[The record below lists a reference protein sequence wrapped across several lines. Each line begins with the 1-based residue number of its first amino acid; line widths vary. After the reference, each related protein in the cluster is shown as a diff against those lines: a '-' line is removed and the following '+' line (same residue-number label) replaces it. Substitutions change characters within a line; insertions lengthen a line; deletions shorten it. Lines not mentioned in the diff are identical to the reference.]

1 MRSEMTMILTPSAG
15 VKVLAVAVLASLLSA
30 CAVGPAYQRPDIP
43 QPERFRHAPE
53 QVQESA
59 TAWWRDFNDPQLT
72 RLVEDAL
79 AANQDI
85 AQALARIEQAQAWTR
100 RARADRL
107 PIGDISAQTGRRH
120 DSLESPQGRV
130 SQGSPV
136 FERSY
141 DYHEA
146 GIGASW
152 ELDLFG
158 RLRRQSQAAQAKY
171 EQATAEW
178 HGVRV
183 AVAAETADAYLLL
196 VQANQQHTVLHRQI
210 GNQRQAVA
218 LDQQRYDAEVIAIA
232 ELRRTQA
239 VLASLEAELPGL
251 EQLIDS
257 QRNRLAV
264 LLGQNPSVFELPALP
279 DQLPEAVALAGFEQ
293 PGALL
298 RSRPD
303 VMAAEQRLI
312 AATAQVG
319 SAMAGYYPSLSLSGV
334 LSLQA
339 TTGGAFTSGDAVNA
353 AGLLGLRWRL
363 FDFARVD
370 AEIRQAKGQQAAA
383 LAAYRQALLQAT
395 EDVENA
401 LFALQSRQEEAVSRQ
416 NQVELLGSANEAVNA
431 SWKAQQASR
440 LDALSIEQQ
449 WLSAEHGS
457 LSAIGSAVR
466 AQIQVYKVAGKT

>member
-1 MRSEMTMILTPSAG
+1 MAMNFTPAP
-15 VKVLAVAVLASLLSA
+15 KMKALAAAVLASVLSA

-53 QVQESA
+53 QAQESPA
-59 TAWWRDFNDPQLT
+59 AWWRGFDDPQLT
-72 RLVEDAL
+72 QLVEDAL

-107 PIGDISAQTGRRH
+107 PIGDISMQTGRRH

-130 SQGSPV
+130 SRGSPA

-158 RLRRQSQAAQAKY
+158 RLRRQSQAAQAQY
-171 EQATAEW
+171 DQTTAEW
-178 HGVRV
+178 HGMRV
-183 AVAAETADAYLLL
+183 TVAAETAGAYVLL
-196 VQANQQHTVLHRQI
+196 VQTQQQQKLLHRQI
-210 GNQRQAVA
+210 DNQRLVVE
-218 LDQQRYDAEVIAIA
+218 LDQQRYGAEIIPIA
-232 ELRRTQA
+232 ELNRTQA
-239 VLASLEAELPGL
+239 ALASLEAELPRLGR
-251 EQLIDS
+251 LIEA

-264 LLGQNPSVFELPALP
+264 LVGQNPTEFELPTLP
-279 DQLPEAVALAGFEQ
+279 DRLPEVAPLAGFDQ

-319 SAMAGYYPSLSLSGV
+319 TAMAGYYPSLSLSGV
-334 LSLQA
+334 LGLQA
-339 TTGGAFTSGDAVNA
+339 TTGGAFTSSGAVNA

-383 LAAYRQALLQAT
+383 LAAYRQVLLLAT

-401 LFALQSRQEEAVSRQ
+401 LQARSTAYTELAKNREAAGYLEKAHAASD
-416 NQVELLGSANEAVNA
+416 A
-431 SWKAQQASR
+431 SWTAQRISQIA
-440 LDALSIEQQ
+440 ALEAEQQ
-449 WLSAEHGS
+449 WLFA
-457 LSAIGSAVR
+457 LRRAIASEGGNITS
-466 AQIQVYKVAGKT
+466 QIQLYKASGKA